1 MNLEYLHLA
10 TIIKRHVNPHVKYY
24 TLNNSILINILK
36 FSQLNTY
43 SLYSLC
49 VLYFMSKDYYSYLI
63 YKLIFY
69 VRLKKM
75 YKLNFF

>member
-1 MNLEYLHLA
+1 M
-10 TIIKRHVNPHVKYY
+10 NPHVKYY
-24 TLNNSILINILK
+24 TLNNSLLINILK

-75 YKLNFF
+75 YKLNFFLTFY

>member
-1 MNLEYLHLA
+1 M
-10 TIIKRHVNPHVKYY
+10 NPHVKYY
-24 TLNNSILINILK
+24 TLNNSLLINILK
-36 FSQLNTY
+36 ISQLNTY

-63 YKLIFY
+63 HKLIFY

-75 YKLNFF
+75 YKLNFFLTFY